1 MDSLCSQELATQ
13 LGNTGLD
20 KAFSERDEM
29 RRTKTQCQCARPRP
43 PGPTLGSHL
52 PASSLTTEHTC
63 SLPHALAQPPCETPP
78 RPLCPP
84 RAQSCPTFPV
94 FLIHAACEELA
105 LVSATGSQA
114 ASSKPYRLRLLHS
127 FVVRGVL
134 VILSTLVAHIRD
146 TRDPATP
153 PAPRPALNTPALCK
167 CCLGS
172 SELPCGDLS
181 SQLSWWDGGMVGGG
195 AGRVVLSL
203 PG

>member
-1 MDSLCSQELATQ
+1 MLPSWGTEASTRRS
-13 LGNTGLD
+13 
-20 KAFSERDEM
+20 SERDEM

-63 SLPHALAQPPCETPP
+63 SLPHALAQPPYETPP

-84 RAQSCPTFPV
+84 RAQSCPAFPV

-114 ASSKPYRLRLLHS
+114 ASSKPYRLHLLHL

-153 PAPRPALNTPALCK
+153 PAPRPALNTQLCANAAWGLQSCPA
-167 CCLGS
+167 GIYH
-172 SELPCGDLS
+172 PCFH
-181 SQLSWWDGGMVGGG
+181 GGMVGWLGV
-195 AGRVVLSL
+195 GRD
-203 PG
+203 GWY